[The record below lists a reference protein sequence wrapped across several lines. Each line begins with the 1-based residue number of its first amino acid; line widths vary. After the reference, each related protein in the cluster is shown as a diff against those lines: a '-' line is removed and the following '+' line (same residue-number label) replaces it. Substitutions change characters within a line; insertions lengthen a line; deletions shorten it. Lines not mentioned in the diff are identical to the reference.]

1 MGGSTE
7 IEVTYATS
15 YQSSVVT
22 FFQKQE
28 TDDTV
33 EIKRHTNSVEK
44 LITYSALTNF
54 KRAIFQCEECK
65 DTDND
70 GRIDYMKFVE
80 INTLEEDIDMR

>member
-33 EIKRHTNSVEK
+33 EIKRHTNSMVEK

-80 INTLEEDIDMR
+80 INTLEDIDMR